1 MIDTFLAPFSHGF
14 MLEAMGAGALVATA
28 CALLSCYIVLKGWS
42 LLGDAISHAV
52 LPGVVLASAAGL
64 PLAPGAFA
72 AGMFCAL
79 GAGFVQSHSRVKE
92 DAALGVVFTGM
103 FAAGI
108 VMLAFLTTEAHITH
122 ILFGNILGIEREDLW
137 QTLIVGGITLAVLLV
152 KGRDLTLFCFDATH
166 ARGIGLNTGMLRYL
180 FLALLSAA
188 VVAGVQAVG
197 VILVV
202 ALLITPGCIG
212 YLLSDRFGRMSAIAV
227 TAAVAAT
234 LIGILASYHANIS
247 PAGSI
252 VVVLSLLF
260 ALALTLAPKH
270 GLLAGRHARREAGRT
285 SVPHDTGTSV
295 SRPHEA
301 SAGDRISAAEA
312 GL

>member
-1 MIDTFLAPFSHGF
+1 MIEAFLAPFRHPF
-14 MLEAMGAGALVATA
+14 MLEAIGVGTLVATA

-42 LLGDAISHAV
+42 LLGDAIAHAV
-52 LPGVVLASAAGL
+52 LPGVVIASALGVPIAI
-64 PLAPGAFA
+64 GAFV
-72 AGMFCAL
+72 AGMACAL

-122 ILFGNILGIEREDLW
+122 ILFGNILGIEPEDFW
-137 QTLIVGGITLAVLLV
+137 QTLIVGGFTLVLLLL
-152 KGRDLTLFCFDATH
+152 KGRDLKLFCFDPVH
-166 ARGIGLNTGMLRYL
+166 ARSIGLNIGMLRYL

-212 YLLSDRFGRMSAIAV
+212 YLLSNRFGTMSAIAV
-227 TAAVAAT
+227 GSAVFANLA
-234 LIGILASYHANIS
+234 GILLSYHLNIS
-247 PAGSI
+247 PAGAI
-252 VVVLSLLF
+252 VVTLSLIF
-260 ALALTLAPKH
+260 AAVLVMAPEH
-270 GLLAGRHARREAGRT
+270 GLLAHRRARRAAVREQLR
-285 SVPHDTGTSV
+285 
-295 SRPHEA
+295 
-301 SAGDRISAAEA
+301 SA
-312 GL
+312 

>member
-1 MIDTFLAPFSHGF
+1 MIETFFAPFHYPF
-14 MLEAMGAGALVATA
+14 MLEAMGVGSLVAAA

-64 PLAPGAFA
+64 PLALGAFA
-72 AGMFCAL
+72 AGMACAL
-79 GAGFVQSHSRVKE
+79 GAGYVQSHSRVKE

-103 FAAGI
+103 FAAGL
-108 VMLAFLTTEAHITH
+108 VLLAFLTTEAHVTH
-122 ILFGNILGIEREDLW
+122 ILFGNILGIEPEDFW
-137 QTLIVGGITLAVLLV
+137 QTLAVGGATLAVLLL
-152 KGRDLTLFCFDATH
+152 KGRDLKLFCFDAAH
-166 ARGIGLNTGMLRYL
+166 AQGIGLNVAALRYL

-197 VILVV
+197 VIMVV

-227 TAAVAAT
+227 AAAVGSN
-234 LIGILASYHANIS
+234 LVGILLSFHFNVS

-252 VVVLSLLF
+252 VVVLSALF
-260 ALALTLAPKH
+260 TLALVFAPEH
-270 GLLAGRHARREAGRT
+270 GLLANRRAHRLAR
-285 SVPHDTGTSV
+285 SSN
-295 SRPHEA
+295 
-301 SAGDRISAAEA
+301 
-312 GL
+312 